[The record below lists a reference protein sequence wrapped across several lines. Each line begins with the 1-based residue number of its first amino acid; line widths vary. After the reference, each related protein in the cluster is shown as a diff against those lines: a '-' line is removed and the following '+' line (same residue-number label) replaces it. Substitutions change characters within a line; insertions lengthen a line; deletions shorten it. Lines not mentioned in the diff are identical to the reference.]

1 MPFGT
6 VDCTVSSKGVF
17 TAFFRNKDYISPKP
31 ADVPVGIR
39 YDPETETWASIRTSS
54 LYGWDTD
61 SAAHMSFYV
70 NGNGVD
76 TLVHMFMDD
85 EGSVI
90 RFGVLNE
97 TKKYLQLAGV
107 WNLVSERPLL
117 LCQIKGK

>member
-1 MPFGT
+1 M
-6 VDCTVSSKGVF
+6 GVF

-39 YDPETETWASIRTSS
+39 YDPETETWTSITTSF
-54 LYGWDTD
+54 LYGWDAD
-61 SAAHMSFYV
+61 SAAHLSFYI
-70 NGNGVD
+70 NRDGVD

-97 TKKYLQLAGV
+97 TKKYLQLASV
-107 WNLVSERPLL
+107 WSLVGERPFFVMS
-117 LCQIKGK
+117 KK